1 MCRLAK
7 VVVCLAFAG
16 GAGLTVWGLTHLQ
29 WSQVLPLPDGG
40 RQRYAIFL
48 VVCSVLIVGGTYW
61 SKRNPIFVG
70 AAIAVGLALLAGAL
84 WSLLVTL
91 WFAVAAV
98 IVGGAIL
105 KALRV
110 KPDEGNYPLNFLIG
124 AGAYG
129 TLVGIAAH
137 FLVNYPGVY
146 GVVLVLPLLLS
157 GKAAVEQAKSF
168 WAMKAQKTVAGFE
181 ANALD
186 TTIAVVILVHFVVAL
201 MPEFG
206 FDALWQHLFVAAHL
220 TERHQ
225 WGFDAATYVWAV
237 IPMLGDW
244 IFSIGYML
252 AGETAA
258 RLINIIFIFA
268 LGWLLRDLVLWSG
281 GSLVGARWAAL
292 IFLSTPLTF
301 AVSGSLFIDSVFA
314 AFVVGGTLLVLR
326 VGTPGGEKRS
336 QLIIAALLM
345 GFAFATKAVSFMLL
359 PALLV
364 ILIARHKI
372 WLQSN
377 PWGVLA
383 FGIFLFLMLGSVP
396 YINAWWLTG
405 NPVFPFFN
413 KIFQSPLWL
422 PANFEATAF
431 GKGVTWDVLYR
442 VIFHSDKY
450 LEARP
455 GASGF
460 QWLILFLPSAAIL
473 LLCKQYRGLAL
484 LWVGIVSVFLVF
496 HSTAYLR
503 YIFAPGII
511 LIAAIGAAIF
521 SSSERKF
528 FLKKT
533 FAFGGALVVL
543 INLVFFSVGTVYADF
558 PLHVIF
564 NEESRRQYISRRQPI
579 RTAIDLVNRLN
590 MRRAPVA
597 VFAHPLTAGLV
608 GDALYPDWTNIKF
621 QGEIRSARAEQ
632 DLVKILAGGDVD
644 FVILDS
650 NWNEVNCCSWRVEK
664 QALVEK
670 VSEKLATYGSISVRK
685 IRAEYRFKTELLNN
699 SDFTSLNGWSLAV
712 GAKYNDRTRTLRANV
727 SSSASQRVVVTPGR
741 RYLNAVVSRCFNTET
756 LGRIQNNWHDAEGKF
771 ISTDI
776 QTFRCSLDW
785 TERAME
791 VVAPANASEA
801 VVYAVGHTPTMIEF
815 KSISFRQ

>member
-1 MCRLAK
+1 M
-7 VVVCLAFAG
+7 
-16 GAGLTVWGLTHLQ
+16 HLQ

-40 RQRYAIFL
+40 RQRYATF
-48 VVCSVLIVGGTYW
+48 LIVCAVLVIGGTYW

-70 AAIAVGLALLAGAL
+70 AAVAVGFALLAGAF
-84 WSLLVTL
+84 WSLLVTV
-91 WFAVAAV
+91 WVAVAAV

-105 KALRV
+105 KALGV
-110 KPDEGNYPLNFLIG
+110 KPGEGTYLLKFLIG
-124 AGAYG
+124 TGAYG
-129 TLVGIAAH
+129 TLVGIIAH
-137 FLVNYPGVY
+137 FPVNYPGIY
-146 GVVLVLPLLLS
+146 GAVLVLPLLLS
-157 GKAAVEQAKSF
+157 GKAAIEQAKDL
-168 WAMKAQKTVAGFE
+168 WAMNAQKSLAGFE

-186 TTIAVVILVHFVVAL
+186 MALAIVILVHFAVAL

-220 TERHQ
+220 AERHQ
-225 WGFDAATYVWAV
+225 WEFDAATYVWAV

-301 AVSGSLFIDSVFA
+301 AVSGSLFIESVFS
-314 AFVVGGTLLVLR
+314 AFVLGGTLFVLR
-326 VGTPGGEKRS
+326 VGTAGGEKRS
-336 QLIIAALLM
+336 QLIIAALLL

-364 ILIARHKI
+364 ILIARHKT

-377 PWGVLA
+377 PIRVLT
-383 FGIFLFLMLGSVP
+383 FSIFLFLILGSMP

-422 PANFEATAF
+422 PVNFEATAF

-460 QWLILFLPSAAIL
+460 QWLILFLPSVAIL

-484 LWVGIVSVFLVF
+484 LWVGVVGVFLVF

-503 YIFAPGII
+503 YVFAAGII
-511 LIAAIGAAIF
+511 LMAAIGVAIF
-521 SSSERKF
+521 SSSERNIY
-528 FLKKT
+528 LKKT
-533 FAFGGALVVL
+533 FAFSGALVVL
-543 INLVFFSVGTVYADF
+543 VNLIFFSVGTVYADF

-579 RTAIDLVNRLN
+579 RTAVDLVNRLN

-621 QGEIRSARAEQ
+621 QGEIRSARVEQ
-632 DLVKILAGGDVD
+632 DLVRILSGRDVD

-650 NWNEVNCCSWRVEK
+650 NWNEINCCSRGAEK

-670 VSEKLATYGSISVRK
+670 VSEKIATYGSISVRK
-685 IRAEYRFKTELLNN
+685 IRSEYQFKTELLKN

-712 GAKYNDRTRTLRANV
+712 GAHYNDSTRTLLANV
-727 SSSASQRVVVTPGR
+727 SSSASQRVVVVSGR
-741 RYLNAVVSRCFNTET
+741 RYLNALVSRCFNTET
-756 LGRIQNNWHDAEGKF
+756 LGRIQTNWHDAEGEF

-776 QTFRCSLDW
+776 QTFQCSLDW
-785 TERAME
+785 AERTME
-791 VVAPANASEA
+791 VVAPAGASEA
-801 VVYAVGHTPTMIEF
+801 IVYATGHTPTMIEF